1 MKELLRAAFSQFEKN
16 QIATVDAEIL
26 LAHLLGV
33 SRKQIHSQIIE
44 LSDSDREKISNE
56 YNELINQRLMG
67 RPVQYITGSAPFRY
81 LDLEVGEGVLIPR
94 PETELIVDRVIG
106 YLNSDSEKDLAKS
119 VVDLGAGSGAI
130 SIAIASEAAL
140 KGLKVS
146 MVAVEKSPEA
156 AVWLNKNIAKYD
168 LPIRVVIDPA
178 APRQSHSQR
187 HHLAHTH
194 QPATARLCP
203 DQTHGP
209 SSGPAPALTT
219 ASAGRVQTSG
229 NEGSKGS
236 HNAPSLCSCAVT
248 SLRPSSFGFPSDFG
262 LRISDFPPAFRRRA
276 PPTPFLPRP
285 APTGPCAPPSPASPA
300 AAARKTPAHAGHEP
314 GDTTRASPRNQYRR
328 PAPAPAPG

>member
-44 LSDSDREKISNE
+44 LSDADQEKISAE
-56 YNELINQRLMG
+56 YNDLINQRLMG

-106 YLNSDSEKDLAKS
+106 VLNSDPNKDLPKS

-168 LPIRVVIDPA
+168 LPIRVVIED
-178 APRQSHSQR
+178 
-187 HHLAHTH
+187 
-194 QPATARLCP
+194 
-203 DQTHGP
+203 
-209 SSGPAPALTT
+209 
-219 ASAGRVQTSG
+219 VQTALPDVKADLVVA
-229 NEGSKGS
+229 NPPYIPNDEKLPIEVA
-236 HNAPSLCSCAVT
+236 NFEPSEALLGGAVDGMQIPK
-248 SLRPSSFGFPSDFG
+248 LF
-262 LRISDFPPAFRRRA
+262 I
-276 PPTPFLPRP
+276 
-285 APTGPCAPPSPASPA
+285 A
-300 AAARKTPAHAGHEP
+300 AADRLLKPGGYFIMEHHEKQGELVREALAMQFSNAQTYADLNGRDRFTSARK
-314 GDTTRASPRNQYRR
+314 R
-328 PAPAPAPG
+328 

>member
-1 MKELLRAAFSQFEKN
+1 LKELLRAAFSQFEKN

-44 LSDSDREKISNE
+44 LADSDREKISTE

-106 YLNSDSEKDLAKS
+106 YLNSGAEKDLPKS

-168 LPIRVVIDPA
+168 LPIRVVIEDVQTALPDVKADLVVANPPYIPNDEKLPTEVANYEPSVALFGGAVDGMQIPKLFIA
-178 APRQSHSQR
+178 AAERLLKPGGYFIIEHYEKQGELVRDALSAQFSNT
-187 HHLAHTH
+187 HTH
-194 QPATARLCP
+194 ADLN
-203 DQTHGP
+203 
-209 SSGPAPALTT
+209 
-219 ASAGRVQTSG
+219 GRDRFTS
-229 NEGSKGS
+229 
-236 HNAPSLCSCAVT
+236 
-248 SLRPSSFGFPSDFG
+248 
-262 LRISDFPPAFRRRA
+262 
-276 PPTPFLPRP
+276 
-285 APTGPCAPPSPASPA
+285 
-300 AAARKTPAHAGHEP
+300 ARK
-314 GDTTRASPRNQYRR
+314 R
-328 PAPAPAPG
+328 